1 MACCACVSSLRLS
14 SVSAVAFWVIY
25 RVTDLLMDHGSQS
38 GWIKVQLEFDD
49 LAYGGRRSLLQ
60 GSSLIHGLMLNRSG
74 FCPGMFL
81 SVNFAARCL
90 SLLQPV
96 CRLRRE
102 ESRKRLPT
110 ECWN

>member
-1 MACCACVSSLRLS
+1 MACRARESSLRLS

-25 RVTDLLMDHGSQS
+25 RVTDLLMDRGSRS
-38 GWIKVQLEFDD
+38 GWIKVWLEFDD

-60 GSSLIHGLMLNRSG
+60 GSSLIHGLMLNQSG
-74 FCPGMFL
+74 FCSGTFL

-96 CRLRRE
+96 
-102 ESRKRLPT
+102 
-110 ECWN
+110 